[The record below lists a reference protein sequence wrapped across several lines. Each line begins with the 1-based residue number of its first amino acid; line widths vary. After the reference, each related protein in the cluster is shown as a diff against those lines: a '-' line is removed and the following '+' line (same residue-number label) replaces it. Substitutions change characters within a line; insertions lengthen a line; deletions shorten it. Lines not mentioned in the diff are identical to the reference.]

1 MKIYISGPV
10 PANGAFIKQTYMLPE
25 AKLRLLG
32 HSPFNPSWM
41 NIDERW
47 NGEERLSIGMAV
59 LDLCEA
65 IFMLEGWEDSKNA
78 QAEYDYAVKNGKKIF
93 YAGNENDI
101 KKLRKSEVV

>member
-10 PANGAFIKQTYMLPE
+10 PANRGCYRHPYLLAE
-25 AKLRLLG
+25 ARLKLLG
-32 HSPFNPSWM
+32 HSPFNPCWM
-41 NIDERW
+41 NFNDGW
-47 NGEERLSIGMAV
+47 NNDDILSICLTALSV
-59 LDLCEA
+59 SEA

-101 KKLRKSEVV
+101 KKLRKLEVV